1 LKKTLAAGDSK
12 KLLFIRDLG
21 AGANNAPL

>member
-12 KLLFIRDLG
+12 KLLLIWGSG
-21 AGANNAPL
+21 AGANNALQ

>member
-12 KLLFIRDLG
+12 KLLLIRDLG
-21 AGANNAPL
+21 AGASNALQ

>member
-12 KLLFIRDLG
+12 KLFLYWDMG
-21 AGANNAPL
+21 AGADSAFP